1 MIKWTKDFKDYEL
14 LSCGNGHKIERF
26 GKYILKRPD
35 PQAIWPMKDEKDYDI
50 NAIYHRSNEGGGN
63 WEFINLPNSWQ
74 INYSID
80 NKKIIFNLK
89 PYTFKHTGVF
99 PEQAVNWQFIYETII
114 KKNKK
119 DFKVLNMFAY
129 TGGATMI
136 SSLANAKVVHLDA
149 SKGIV
154 SFAKENYLSSRLDE
168 NNIRWI
174 VDDARKFVK
183 REERRGNY
191 YDAIIL
197 DPPSYGR
204 GTNNEVWKIENDIYN
219 LLVDLT
225 NILNKNSSFVLFNS
239 YTTGL
244 QEGVLNYLLS
254 DTLVK
259 KFGGK
264 IISYELGLKAK
275 NNGLILPEG
284 NTSIWINE

>member
-1 MIKWTKDFKDYEL
+1 MGIASL
-14 LSCGNGHKIERF
+14 IVLMAMLSGCSR
-26 GKYILKRPD
+26 
-35 PQAIWPMKDEKDYDI
+35 DEKDYDI

-63 WEFINLPNSWQ
+63 WEFINLPNNWQ

-154 SFAKENYLSSRLDE
+154 SFAKENYLSSKLDE

-254 DTLVK
+254 DTIVK